1 MSMNRTFINTDD
13 QSFLRSINNNNDNDN
28 DNNDNYDYDKYEL
41 MLKDIDYTI
50 NGTIFNIDNN
60 RPMYVTQYQTTIL
73 LHLFEEKYNLTQRR
87 FNEKEFVYYY
97 NFRNNHSP
105 LFNNI
110 NNKYYNSL
118 FNDLQIRAKYFIDQY
133 INSNNTSIDD
143 HIYIEDSHGRILWSI
158 LNYLELSNK
167 LGLFKKLCMVT
178 YDKYTSLWQRFIFPK
193 KTKIITETNIIKF
206 IYKNYKN
213 KKQKLNDYYFINS
226 DPTNNQLLKETL
238 NIIKTNS
245 KIHNINICISFY
257 VEFINEK
264 DYCKLLKKL
273 LSSYNPLLDSKYF
286 ISFYFNNRMLQNI
299 KL

>member
-1 MSMNRTFINTDD
+1 
-13 QSFLRSINNNNDNDN
+13 
-28 DNNDNYDYDKYEL
+28 
-41 MLKDIDYTI
+41 
-50 NGTIFNIDNN
+50 
-60 RPMYVTQYQTTIL
+60 
-73 LHLFEEKYNLTQRR
+73 
-87 FNEKEFVYYY
+87 
-97 NFRNNHSP
+97 
-105 LFNNI
+105 
-110 NNKYYNSL
+110 
-118 FNDLQIRAKYFIDQY
+118 
-133 INSNNTSIDD
+133 
-143 HIYIEDSHGRILWSI
+143 
-158 LNYLELSNK
+158 
-167 LGLFKKLCMVT
+167 MVT